1 MYIFKAAVVG
11 AGFMGGGIA
20 QVITFS
26 GLPVVMKD
34 VDQKFLD
41 KGMDQL
47 RSIYQRR
54 VDSGKMSTGEMAEK
68 VSMVTP
74 TLSYDELSDVDI
86 VIEAVPEVMNIKR
99 KVFAELDKVCP
110 EHTIFASNTS
120 ALSISEMGAATKRP
134 QKMIGMHFFSPAHV
148 MKLVEI
154 IPGLDTSQETVDD
167 VVMFTESL
175 RKIAVVVQE
184 CPGFL
189 VNRLLMPY
197 LGEAAFVLQ
206 EGAASARAVDEEM
219 VKFGWPMGPFTLM
232 DMLGIDVAYH
242 TAEYLGQEYGVG
254 IPPLFKMMF
263 DAGRLGEKSGAG
275 FYGYGDQTDEPVKAM
290 VKKLQDE
297 GKVQTGTPSRL
308 GGEGTEFTWQ
318 RLMMPMINEAVKC
331 VTENIAPPDKIDMA
345 MIAGTGMKYGEERMG
360 PLQFADVMGLDAV
373 LAELEKYQAK
383 FGDRFRPARLLK
395 TKVRAGHL
403 GKKVGKGFFE
413 YTT

>member
-11 AGFMGGGIA
+11 AGWMGGSIA

-26 GLPVVMKD
+26 GLPVVLKD
-34 VDQKFLD
+34 VDQKMLD
-41 KGMDQL
+41 KGMDAL
-47 RSIYQRR
+47 RSIYQKR
-54 VDSGKMSTGEMAEK
+54 VDAGKMSTGEMQEK
-68 VSMVTP
+68 MSLVTP
-74 TLSYDELSDVDI
+74 TLAYSDFSDVDI
-86 VIEAVPEVMNIKR
+86 VIEAVPEVMKIK
-99 KVFAELDKVCP
+99 KSVFAELDKVCP

-154 IPGLDTSQETVDD
+154 IPGLDTSQETTDD
-167 VVMFTESL
+167 VVAFTESL

-197 LGEAAFVLQ
+197 LNEATLALQ
-206 EGAASARAVDEEM
+206 EGAAGAVQIDEEM

-232 DMLGIDVAYH
+232 DMLGIDVVYH
-242 TAEYLGQEYGVG
+242 TAEYLGEEYGVG
-254 IPPLFKMMF
+254 IPPLFKAMF
-263 DAGRLGEKSGAG
+263 DAGRLGEKSSAG

-290 VKKLQDE
+290 IKKLQDE
-297 GKVQTGTPSRL
+297 GKTQKN
-308 GGEGTEFTWQ
+308 TEFSWQ
-318 RLMMPMINEAVKC
+318 RLMMPMINEAVQC
-331 VTENIAPPDKIDMA
+331 VTENIAPPDKIDMS
-345 MIAGTGMKYGEERMG
+345 MIAGTGMKYGEERVG
-360 PLQFADVMGLDAV
+360 PLQFADMIGLDVV
-373 LAELEKYQAK
+373 LQELEKLRARY
-383 FGDRFRPARLLK
+383 GERFRPARLLK

-403 GKKVGKGFFE
+403 GKKVNKGFFE

>member
-11 AGFMGGGIA
+11 AGFMGAGIA
-20 QVITFS
+20 QVITYS
-26 GLPVVMKD
+26 GLPVVLKD
-34 VDQKFLD
+34 VDQKMLD
-41 KGMDQL
+41 KGMEQL

-54 VDSGKMSTGEMAEK
+54 VDSGKMSAGEMQEK
-68 VSMVTP
+68 VSLVTP
-74 TLSYDELSDVDI
+74 TLSYDEFSDVDI
-86 VIEAVPEVMNIKR
+86 VIEAVPEVMSLKK
-99 KVFAELDKVCP
+99 KVWAELDAVCP

-154 IPGLDTSQETVDD
+154 IPGLDTSQETIDD

-175 RKIAVVVQE
+175 RKIPVVVQE

-197 LGEAAFVLQ
+197 LGEATFALQ
-206 EGAASARAVDEEM
+206 EGAATAREIDETM
-219 VKFGWPMGPFTLM
+219 VQFGWPMGPFTLM
-232 DMLGIDVAYH
+232 DMLGIDVVYH
-242 TAEYLGQEYGVG
+242 TARYLGEEYGVE
-254 IPPLFKMMF
+254 IPPLFQMMF
-263 DAGRLGEKSGAG
+263 EAGRLGEKAGAG
-275 FYGYGDQTDEPVKAM
+275 FYGYGDQTDEPVRAM
-290 VKKLQDE
+290 IKKLQDE
-297 GKVQTGTPSRL
+297 GKVQK
-308 GGEGTEFTWQ
+308 GTEFSWQ
-318 RLMMPMINEAVKC
+318 RLMMPLINEAVQC

-360 PLQFADVMGLDAV
+360 PLQLADVLGLDVV
-373 LAELEKYQAK
+373 LSELQRLQEK
-383 FGDRFRPARLLK
+383 FGNRFRPARLLK

>member
-47 RSIYQRR
+47 RIIYQRR
-54 VDSGKMSTGEMAEK
+54 VDSNKMSAGEMAEK
-68 VSMVTP
+68 VSLVTP

-86 VIEAVPEVMNIKR
+86 VIEAVPEVMSVKK

-197 LGEAAFVLQ
+197 IGEAVFALQ
-206 EGAASARAVDEEM
+206 EGPVTAREIDEKM
-219 VKFGWPMGPFTLM
+219 VKFGWPMGPFTLS
-232 DMLGIDVAYH
+232 DMVGIDVSYH
-242 TAEYLGQEYGVG
+242 TAEYLAQEYGGGV
-254 IPPLFKMMF
+254 PPLLKMMVE
-263 DAGRLGEKSGAG
+263 AGRLGEKSSAG

-290 VKKLQDE
+290 IKKLQDD
-297 GKVQTGTPSRL
+297 GQVQK
-308 GGEGTEFTWQ
+308 GTEFTWQ

-331 VTENIAPPDKIDMA
+331 ITENIAPPDKIDMA
-345 MIAGTGMKYGEERMG
+345 IIAGLGMKYGEERMG
-360 PLQFADVMGLDAV
+360 PLQFADVIGLDTV
-373 LAELEKYQAK
+373 LAELEKLQAK
-383 FGDRFRPARLLK
+383 FGERFRPARLLK
-395 TKVRAGHL
+395 AKVRAGHL